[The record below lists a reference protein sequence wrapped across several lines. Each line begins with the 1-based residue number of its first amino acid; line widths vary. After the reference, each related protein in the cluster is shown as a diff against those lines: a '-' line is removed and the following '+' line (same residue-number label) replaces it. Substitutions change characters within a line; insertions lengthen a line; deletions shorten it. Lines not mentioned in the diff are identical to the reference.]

1 MLPYVFQSQNLIF
14 KRRVEELREEKSE
27 SLKNTQELVE
37 QLLEAVTDQRL
48 NEIRV
53 KVTKKETTYEKV
65 LLFEKKKLD
74 ETRQIIENIEN
85 EIETGQ
91 SEDNESII

>member
-1 MLPYVFQSQNLIF
+1 M
-14 KRRVEELREEKSE
+14 
-27 SLKNTQELVE
+27 
-37 QLLEAVTDQRL
+37 LEAVTDQRL
-48 NEIRV
+48 KEIRV